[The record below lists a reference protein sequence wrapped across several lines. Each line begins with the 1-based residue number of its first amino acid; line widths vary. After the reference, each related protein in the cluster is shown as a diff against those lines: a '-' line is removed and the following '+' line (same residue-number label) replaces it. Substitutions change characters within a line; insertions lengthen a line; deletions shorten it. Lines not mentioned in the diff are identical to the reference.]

1 MICTLGPLTT
11 ELCGLQYQRIG
22 FRGRSHVFRSTVAVF
37 THSATGESG
46 GWEPDEDRS
55 NAGRKCQEMFELTE
69 CATRKAHAGK
79 AAQLATF
86 LRDNGLGGR
95 YARLPLSGLGEMNS
109 CRKSPWGCPKRGS
122 SNERRIGQVDHV
134 RLGVALK
141 VNSPDFSRLTS
152 PIDILCH
159 ECFERWY
166 GVLRVCRGGSSSCR
180 GRWTPSAGTITRDG
194 ATHWQIAR
202 SAYVRRSRDYL
213 AVPSGPAPTLCLRD
227 HALHQPEIFAGR
239 GLRLRASLRGPG
251 QVLSGRPSLREY
263 STESTPLQQ

>member
-1 MICTLGPLTT
+1 
-11 ELCGLQYQRIG
+11 
-22 FRGRSHVFRSTVAVF
+22 
-37 THSATGESG
+37 
-46 GWEPDEDRS
+46 
-55 NAGRKCQEMFELTE
+55 
-69 CATRKAHAGK
+69 
-79 AAQLATF
+79 
-86 LRDNGLGGR
+86 
-95 YARLPLSGLGEMNS
+95 MNS
-109 CRKSPWGCPKRGS
+109 CRKSLCGCPKRES

-152 PIDILCH
+152 PIDILFH

-166 GVLRVCRGGSSSCR
+166 GVQRARRGGSSSCR

-213 AVPSGPAPTLCLRD
+213 AVPSGPAPTLCLRNR
-227 HALHQPEIFAGR
+227 ASHQPDIFAGR
-239 GLRLRASLRGPG
+239 GYRLRANLHGPG
-251 QVLSGRPSLREY
+251 QALSGRLPLPEY